1 MKGAAVGP
9 RETSSMA
16 AGTFGPRGEF
26 GAPVAGPQIDNFV
39 DF

>member
-9 RETSSMA
+9 REPSSMA
-16 AGTFGPRGEF
+16 AGTFGPRGGFEV
-26 GAPVAGPQIDNFV
+26 PEAGPQIDNFV